1 MLPPPSTTPSRSQ
14 RAAGKRTRRYRDGA
28 SSARVDQY
36 HKLIRTATHILA
48 SIPFR
53 SSGHSRRTACATR
66 LSKLAIAI
74 AIAMLAPG
82 YGQAAD
88 LVLENLIVNS
98 GSGGTPITS
107 GAGSIAIGPGA
118 KANGETGGDYSA
130 IAIGADSSANGQ
142 ATIAIGEKASV
153 HGDRSSAFGVSS
165 SVNANRALALGADTK
180 VTAHDSV
187 ALGQGS
193 VADRAKTVSI
203 GQAGNERQLVN
214 LRAGTK
220 DTDAVNLSQLK
231 PVVEALGGDAAI
243 NADGS
248 VRGPNYKIDG
258 QSFNDVGSALTNL
271 DERAR
276 ANTQSITTLDGRVTN
291 VEGDV
296 RSIRIDVDDLGTRL
310 DNGTTGLVRQDPAS
324 LAISIG
330 ANKGGTSVSLAGT
343 DGTRVLTGL
352 SNGVDDTDAVTIAQL
367 KATGLIDPNGKQLG
381 ALVYDDLT
389 LARATLGGVGGTLLA
404 NVAPGLIAAG
414 SLEAVN
420 GGQLFT
426 MQQKIDLLD
435 MRLTNFENDKPT
447 SPPPGGNHGNDF
459 AQLGDGSGATG
470 SNSLALGQN
479 SKASG
484 DDSVTLGN
492 NSTASGKN
500 SVALGNNSV
509 ADRDDTVSVGAPG
522 QERQITNVKAG
533 TAPTDAVNVQ
543 QLHDQIGSVRN
554 DIDHYR
560 RDASGGIASAVAIAN
575 LPQASLAGESMVSIA
590 GGTYSGQSAVAFGLS
605 TATRNGRWVV
615 KASGS
620 TNTRGTVA
628 VGAGAGYRW

>member
-1 MLPPPSTTPSRSQ
+1 MIRLLAMPSGNARPHGSTKRQ
-14 RAAGKRTRRYRDGA
+14 RRAAA
-28 SSARVDQY
+28 
-36 HKLIRTATHILA
+36 
-48 SIPFR
+48 
-53 SSGHSRRTACATR
+53 R
-66 LSKLAIAI
+66 LSVLALSTA
-74 AIAMLAPG
+74 AFLPG
-82 YGQAAD
+82 YSHAAD
-88 LVLENLIVNS
+88 LVLDNLIVNS
-98 GSGGTPITS
+98 GTGNNPTAS

-130 IAIGADSSANGQ
+130 IAIGAQSVADGRSTVAVGERAN
-142 ATIAIGEKASV
+142 V

-165 SVNANRALALGADTK
+165 NVNANRALALGADTT
-180 VTAHDSV
+180 VTAHDAV

-193 VADRAKTVSI
+193 VADRANTVSI
-203 GQAGNERQLVN
+203 GKAGNERQLVN
-214 LRAGTK
+214 LRAGTR
-220 DTDAVNLSQLK
+220 DTDATNLSQLK
-231 PVVEALGGDAAI
+231 PVVEALGGDATI

-248 VRGPNYKIDG
+248 VRGPSYKIDG
-258 QSFNDVGSALTNL
+258 QTFTNVGSALTNL
-271 DERAR
+271 D
-276 ANTQSITTLDGRVTN
+276 GRVSTN
-291 VEGDV
+291 EADV
-296 RSIRIDVDDLGTRL
+296 KSIRYDVSDLGNRL

-330 ANKGGTSVSLAGT
+330 ADKGGASVSVAGT
-343 DGTRVLTGL
+343 NSTRTLTGL
-352 SNGVDDTDAVTIAQL
+352 SNGTGDTDAVTVAQL
-367 KATGLIDPNGKQLG
+367 KAAGLIDPNGKPLG
-381 ALVYDDLT
+381 AIVYDDLT
-389 LARATLGGVGGTLLA
+389 LGSATLGGVGGTLLN
-404 NVAPGLIAAG
+404 NVRGGAIAAG
-414 SLEAVN
+414 SMQAVN
-420 GGQLFT
+420 GGQLFA
-426 MQQKIDLLD
+426 MEQKFQNSVDSLNS
-435 MRLTNFENDKPT
+435 RLTNVEQNGTGVKPPT
-447 SPPPGGNHGNDF
+447 GEHGNQL

-470 SNSLALGQN
+470 SDSMALGQN
-479 SKASG
+479 STASGNGSVAMGNNAKASG
-484 DDSVTLGN
+484 N
-492 NSTASGKN
+492 N
-500 SVALGNNSV
+500 SVALGANSV

-543 QLHDQIGSVRN
+543 QLNDKIGSVRS

>member
-1 MLPPPSTTPSRSQ
+1 
-14 RAAGKRTRRYRDGA
+14 
-28 SSARVDQY
+28 
-36 HKLIRTATHILA
+36 
-48 SIPFR
+48 
-53 SSGHSRRTACATR
+53 
-66 LSKLAIAI
+66 
-74 AIAMLAPG
+74 MLAPG

-88 LVLENLIVNS
+88 LVLENLIVN
-98 GSGGTPITS
+98 GGTGGTPTAS

-130 IAIGADSSANGQ
+130 IAIGAEASANGQ
-142 ATIAIGEKASV
+142 ATIAIGERASV

-165 SVNANRALALGADTK
+165 SVTANRALALGADTK

-276 ANTQSITTLDGRVTN
+276 TNTQSITTLDGRVTN
-291 VEGDV
+291 IEGDV
-296 RSIRIDVDDLGTRL
+296 KSIRVDVDDLGTRL
-310 DNGTTGLVRQDPAS
+310 DNGATGLVRQDPAS

-435 MRLTNFENDKPT
+435 TRLTNFENDKPT

-484 DDSVTLGN
+484 DDSLTLGN
-492 NSTASGKN
+492 NSTASGNN

>member
-1 MLPPPSTTPSRSQ
+1 MTHTISTPSGRERVRSC
-14 RAAGKRTRRYRDGA
+14 
-28 SSARVDQY
+28 
-36 HKLIRTATHILA
+36 I
-48 SIPFR
+48 
-53 SSGHSRRTACATR
+53 ATR
-66 LSKLAIAI
+66 PPRLSALAFSLVAF
-74 AIAMLAPG
+74 ASGYSYAAAPSLTLDNLVIIEG
-82 YGQAAD
+82 Y
-88 LVLENLIVNS
+88 
-98 GSGGTPITS
+98 TPLTS
-107 GAGSIAIGPGA
+107 ATGAGSIALGA
-118 KANGETGGDYSA
+118 GAQAKGESGADYSA
-130 IAIGADSSANGQ
+130 IAIGAEAIADGRS
-142 ATIAIGEKASV
+142 TIAIGEGANV
-153 HGDRSSAFGVSS
+153 HGDRSSALGVGSN
-165 SVNANRALALGADTK
+165 VKANRALALGADAA
-180 VTAHDSV
+180 VTAHDAV

-193 VADRAKTVSI
+193 VADRGNTVSI
-203 GQAGNERQLVN
+203 GKSGNERQLVN
-214 LRAGTK
+214 LRAGTT
-220 DTDAVNLSQLK
+220 DTDAVNLSQLR
-231 PVVEALGGDAAI
+231 PVVEALGGEATI

-258 QSFNDVGSALTNL
+258 RSFSDVGSALTNL
-271 DERAR
+271 DERAK
-276 ANTQSITTLDGRVTN
+276 ASAQSITTLDGRVTN
-291 VEGDV
+291 VEGEV
-296 RSIRIDVDDLGTRL
+296 KSIRVDVDDLGTRL
-310 DNGTTGLVRQDPAS
+310 NNGITGLVRQDPAS

-330 ANKGGTSVSLAGT
+330 ADKGGASVSVAGT

-381 ALVYDDLT
+381 ALAYDDLT
-389 LARATLGGVGGTLLA
+389 LGRATLGGVGGTLLA
-404 NVAPGLIAAG
+404 NVAPGMIAAG
-414 SLEAVN
+414 SMEAVN

-435 MRLTNFENDKPT
+435 TRLTNFENDKPAPPP
-447 SPPPGGNHGNDF
+447 PPPGGNHGNDF
-459 AQLGDGSGATG
+459 AQFGDGSGATG
-470 SNSLALGQN
+470 KNSIALGQN
-479 SKASG
+479 AKASG
-484 DDSVTLGN
+484 DESVALGT

-543 QLHDQIGSVRN
+543 QLRDQIGGVRN

-560 RDASGGIASAVAIAN
+560 RDASGGIASALAIAN

-628 VGAGAGYRW
+628 IGAGAGYRW

>member
-1 MLPPPSTTPSRSQ
+1 MIGIFSTLTDRPSRHVWTQSQ
-14 RAAGKRTRRYRDGA
+14 FAKGA
-28 SSARVDQY
+28 
-36 HKLIRTATHILA
+36 
-48 SIPFR
+48 
-53 SSGHSRRTACATR
+53 R
-66 LSKLAIAI
+66 LSALALSLA
-74 AIAMLAPG
+74 AALAPG
-82 YGQAAD
+82 YTHAED
-88 LVLENLIVNS
+88 LDLGRLIVKD
-98 GSGGTPITS
+98 GLGGEATAS
-107 GAGSIAIGPGA
+107 GAGSIALGIGA
-118 KANGETGGDYSA
+118 RANGETGGDYSA
-130 IAIGADSSANGQ
+130 IAIGSAAEADGQ
-142 ATIAIGEKASV
+142 ATIAIGEKAKV

-165 SVNANRALALGADTK
+165 NVSANRAIALGADAT

-193 VADRAKTVSI
+193 VADRRNTVSI
-203 GQAGNERQLVN
+203 GKAGNERQLTN
-214 LRAGTK
+214 LRAGTT
-220 DTDAVNLSQLK
+220 DTDATNLSQLK
-231 PVVEALGGDAAI
+231 PVVDALGGDAAI

-248 VRGPNYKIDG
+248 VRGPSYTIDG
-258 QSFNDVGSALTNL
+258 KTFTTVGSALTNL
-271 DERAR
+271 D
-276 ANTQSITTLDGRVTN
+276 GRVST
-291 VEGDV
+291 VETDV
-296 RSIRIDVDDLGTRL
+296 KSIRYDVDDLGTRL

-330 ANKGGTSVSLAGT
+330 ADKGGTSVSVAAAN
-343 DGTRVLTGL
+343 GTRTLTGL
-352 SNGVDDTDAVTIAQL
+352 SNGVGDTDAVTIAQL
-367 KATGLIDPNGKQLG
+367 KATGLVDPDGKPLS
-381 ALVYDDLT
+381 ALVYDDLS
-389 LARATLGGVGGTLLA
+389 LGRATLGGVGGTLLD
-404 NVAPGLIAAG
+404 NVRPGAIVAG
-414 SLEAVN
+414 GMQAVN

-426 MQQKIDLLD
+426 MQQQFDSRFDTLN
-435 MRLTNFENDKPT
+435 MRLSDIEKNGPSVTPPT
-447 SPPPGGNHGNDF
+447 GDLGNQF

-470 SNSLALGQN
+470 SNSMALGN
-479 SKASG
+479 NASASG
-484 DDSVTLGN
+484 DDSLALGN
-492 NSTASGKN
+492 NAKASGKN

>member
-1 MLPPPSTTPSRSQ
+1 M
-14 RAAGKRTRRYRDGA
+14 
-28 SSARVDQY
+28 
-36 HKLIRTATHILA
+36 
-48 SIPFR
+48 
-53 SSGHSRRTACATR
+53 
-66 LSKLAIAI
+66 
-74 AIAMLAPG
+74 
-82 YGQAAD
+82 
-88 LVLENLIVNS
+88 
-98 GSGGTPITS
+98 
-107 GAGSIAIGPGA
+107 
-118 KANGETGGDYSA
+118 
-130 IAIGADSSANGQ
+130 
-142 ATIAIGEKASV
+142 
-153 HGDRSSAFGVSS
+153 
-165 SVNANRALALGADTK
+165 
-180 VTAHDSV
+180 TAHDSV

-258 QSFNDVGSALTNL
+258 QSFNDVGHALTNL
-271 DERAR
+271 DERAK

-296 RSIRIDVDDLGTRL
+296 KSIRIDVDDLGTRL
-310 DNGTTGLVRQDPAS
+310 DNGATGLVRQDPAS

-330 ANKGGTSVSLAGT
+330 ANKGGASVSLAGT

-435 MRLTNFENDKPT
+435 TRLTNFENDKPT
-447 SPPPGGNHGNDF
+447 AHRPAATTATTSRSSATAPAQRDRTRLHSGRTRRHPGTTVSRSATTRRHRATTRSRSATTPSPIATTRSPSAHPR
-459 AQLGDGSGATG
+459 SGRSPTSRPAR
-470 SNSLALGQN
+470 
-479 SKASG
+479 
-484 DDSVTLGN
+484 
-492 NSTASGKN
+492 
-500 SVALGNNSV
+500 
-509 ADRDDTVSVGAPG
+509 ADRCR
-522 QERQITNVKAG
+522 ERA
-533 TAPTDAVNVQ
+533 
-543 QLHDQIGSVRN
+543 
-554 DIDHYR
+554 
-560 RDASGGIASAVAIAN
+560 AVARPDRQRA
-575 LPQASLAGESMVSIA
+575 
-590 GGTYSGQSAVAFGLS
+590 
-605 TATRNGRWVV
+605 
-615 KASGS
+615 
-620 TNTRGTVA
+620 
-628 VGAGAGYRW
+628 